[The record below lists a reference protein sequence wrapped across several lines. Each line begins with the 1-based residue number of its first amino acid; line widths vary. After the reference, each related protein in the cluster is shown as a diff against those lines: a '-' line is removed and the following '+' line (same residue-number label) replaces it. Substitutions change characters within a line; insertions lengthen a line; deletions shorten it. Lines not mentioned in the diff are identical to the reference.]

1 MVHAVNTLYHEK
13 NKKTIEMEEFSM
25 EVILEEMLEEKANTA
40 NAIENRELDNKN
52 PQDTKYVSE
61 KDLRKVTEIL
71 SNLFQKNSKHKI
83 FGYMKDIEL
92 SVFIDRILSK

>member
-1 MVHAVNTLYHEK
+1 
-13 NKKTIEMEEFSM
+13 M
-25 EVILEEMLEEKANTA
+25 EVILEGMLEEKNHTA
-40 NAIENRELDNKN
+40 SVIGNRELDNKN
-52 PQDTKYVSE
+52 SQDTKYVSE

-92 SVFIDRILSK
+92 SVFVDRILSK